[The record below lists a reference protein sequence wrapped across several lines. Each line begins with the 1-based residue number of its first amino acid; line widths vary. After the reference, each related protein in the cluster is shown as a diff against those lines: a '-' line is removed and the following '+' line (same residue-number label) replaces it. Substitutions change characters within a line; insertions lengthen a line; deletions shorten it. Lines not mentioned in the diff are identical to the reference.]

1 MTAGGGWSFATVRAT
16 VADLHAR
23 DLPAEV
29 TRTVEICAPVDGAL
43 VLGST
48 QDVSVV
54 DTGAVRARNLRVV
67 RRRSGGGAVLVEP
80 GGLTW
85 IEVLIPRDDPH
96 WNDDVGKSVEWLG
109 WVCHDAL
116 ANCGLVTGPPSGSM
130 QRTRWSSL
138 VCFAGLGP
146 GELTVDGAK
155 VVGISQ
161 RRTRA
166 GARFSVSVPHR
177 WDPVG
182 TAGLFALTPG
192 DRVGLSGELARTA
205 RAVEVSEEVLLEAL
219 CGAFRDS

>member
-1 MTAGGGWSFATVRAT
+1 MTAGGGWSISTVRAT

-23 DLPAEV
+23 DLPEV
-29 TRTVEICAPVDGAL
+29 LTRTVEICEPVDAAL

-54 DTGAVRARNLRVV
+54 DVDALRARHLSVV

-80 GGLTW
+80 GGLIW
-85 IEVLIPRDDPH
+85 IDVLIPRGDPR

-116 ANCGLVTGPPSGSM
+116 ANCGVVTGPPCEVM

-146 GELTVDGAK
+146 GELTIDGAK
-155 VVGISQ
+155 VMGISQ
-161 RRTRA
+161 RRTRV
-166 GARFSVSVPHR
+166 GARFSLSVPLR

-182 TAGLFALTPG
+182 TAELFALTPG
-192 DRVGLSGELARTA
+192 DQVELAGELVRSA
-205 RAVEVSEEVLLEAL
+205 RAVDVPEEVLLSAL
-219 CGAFRDS
+219 LAAFRNI